1 MIKYKYYFIDLDK
14 KFKILG
20 KNNNLSLILKEIK
33 EKLKKNKKKNINKNL
48 ILLKLTKF
56 KNKSKKSILKLKTG
70 PIRVDII
77 NYYTNERCT
86 LKISENKTNNYLYY
100 TEKYLEK
107 YKIRLDD
114 LRKIAKASFKNKLE
128 KRLLAPK
135 LIDQIKKIKL

>member
-1 MIKYKYYFIDLDK
+1 MIKFKYYFIDLDK

-33 EKLKKNKKKNINKNL
+33 NKLKKNKKKNINKNL

-56 KNKSKKSILKLKTG
+56 KNKNKKSILKLKTG
-70 PIRVDII
+70 PIRVDVI

-128 KRLLAPK
+128 KRVLAPK
-135 LIDQIKKIKL
+135 LINQIKKIKL